1 MDSLEESS
9 RTRRF
14 QANRI
19 IERGVMDKFH
29 YRSLRNAFIIVPEC
43 EALRNGHIW
52 AICHAIKRLRAKED
66 VNVLI
71 DIINISIKISANIF
85 MFMHNIWFIISKFEL
100 LTHRYAFKEAN
111 RIVDSIVHLS
121 YNTDNEYLYTYT
133 HT

>member
-1 MDSLEESS
+1 M
-9 RTRRF
+9 
-14 QANRI
+14 
-19 IERGVMDKFH
+19 G
-29 YRSLRNAFIIVPEC
+29 
-43 EALRNGHIW
+43 IW

-66 VNVLI
+66 VNVLIKKKKKEDVNFLI

-100 LTHRYAFKEAN
+100 LTHKYAFKEAN
-111 RIVDSIVHLS
+111 RIVDSIVHLG